1 MLGRTLHRINSR
13 ERHNEI
19 VQEYMNSTKCYH
31 IGKIMVKY
39 TFLQNHTYN
48 FCLKWLRGSI
58 KNFLILLNGSDT
70 EIQMPF
76 YNILEV

>member
-39 TFLQNHTYN
+39 MFLQNHT
-48 FCLKWLRGSI
+48 
-58 KNFLILLNGSDT
+58 
-70 EIQMPF
+70 
-76 YNILEV
+76 